1 MTAMIGKVEIG
12 VGRTYAMLRE
22 AQRRVKRAGWANV
35 DLLESDV
42 ADDEYS
48 GDGDREK
55 GPFTREGPPKNRS
68 TEGSDF

>member
-12 VGRTYAMLRE
+12 VGRTDAMLRE

-48 GDGDREK
+48 GDVDREK
-55 GPFTREGPPKNRS
+55 GALHTCGS
-68 TEGSDF
+68 TQKPVHGGTDF